1 MFTLTLTNPISKRCR
16 RDVRKKINETFCENG
31 EYCWWKF
38 WQILIFSTVF
48 NCRFKF
54 NLAKNFPF
62 SFFLLLYFLVGAFF
76 IHNFILLFY
85 MIKTKVQEVTIFLRN
100 GIRSFHNYLNYFCN
114 FENYFSQLNKTFFFS
129 EQIFAKV
136 PLSGVPLSG
145 E

>member
-1 MFTLTLTNPISKRCR
+1 MRLFVTMENIF
-16 RDVRKKINETFCENG
+16 DGNFDKILSFLL
-31 EYCWWKF
+31 
-38 WQILIFSTVF
+38 ILIVG
-48 NCRFKF
+48 